1 MASRDLNPF
10 SYAILALVGEGG
22 AGPHDIVLMLRR
34 GPTYWAAAESH
45 TYAEPKRLTRL
56 GYLSAERAP
65 GRTRER
71 AHYRLTAQGREALRA
86 WLGEPSPFPRIQDE
100 AAVRLL
106 AAGIVGGDAALL
118 ASLGALR
125 AGLDEVDAGLGASEA
140 LAETLPEGARYLDLV
155 HRLGRSVVRSRRE
168 WLDDVERELRVASTT
183 GAASETPMG
192 VEAPAGTGAVAGP
205 LLVVAATARELAGV
219 PAGAPPGAP
228 ARVTSLACGIGPV
241 EAAAATARAL
251 VELRPRAV
259 LHVGI
264 AGARRDAKLALR
276 SLVLGGGS
284 LYDDAAG
291 GRLVP
296 HRLAPEAVLLA
307 AVQAALPEAATL
319 EIGTSA
325 RVGGGAQAPVEAM
338 EGFAVLRACAL
349 AGVPAVELRAI
360 SNEVEEADRAKW
372 DFAGALVSLAAA
384 VPRAIEVL

>member
-1 MASRDLNPF
+1 MAGPELTPF

-22 AGPHDIVLMLRR
+22 AGAHDIVLALRR
-34 GPTYWAAAESH
+34 GTAFWSAAESH
-45 TYAEPKRLTRL
+45 TYAEPKRLAQL
-56 GYLSAERAP
+56 GYLSAGRAP

-71 AHYRLTAQGREALRA
+71 VHYRLTVEGREALRA
-86 WLGEPSPFPRIQDE
+86 WLGQPTPFPRIQDE

-106 AAGIVGGDAALL
+106 AAGIVGDDAALL

-125 AGLDEVDAGLGASEA
+125 AELDEIDAGLGASA
-140 LAETLPEGARYLDLV
+140 APAGMLPDGARHLGLV
-155 HRLGRSVVRSRRE
+155 HRLGRSVVAARRE
-168 WLDDVERELRVASTT
+168 WLNDVEREL
-183 GAASETPMG
+183 GAAR
-192 VEAPAGTGAVAGP
+192 AGVAGGAPVAVRP
-205 LLVVAATARELAGV
+205 LLVVAATAGELAGV
-219 PAGAPPGAP
+219 PAGTP
-228 ARVTSLACGIGPV
+228 ALVASLACGIGPV

-264 AGARRDAKLALR
+264 AGARRDAKQPLR

-284 LYDDAAG
+284 VYDDAAG

-296 HRLAPEAVLLA
+296 HRLAPAAALLA
-307 AVQAALPEAATL
+307 AAQAALPEAATL

-360 SNEVEEADRAKW
+360 SNEIEEADRTRW
-372 DFAGALVSLAAA
+372 DFAGALAALAAA
-384 VPRAIEVL
+384 VPRAVAAL